1 MEEEEFAIRQET
13 PSPLFFIAAAAAA
26 ALTQTL

>member
-26 ALTQTL
+26 LTQTL